1 MAEPNHNILFPGVS
15 ASLSASVEGPAAQ
28 QRERGMGSPQAR
40 LLLVD
45 DNPELL
51 DSLHR
56 LVSLHGYRPD
66 KALGGRQAMAMLEDN
81 EYDVVLLDLIMPEVS
96 GHDLL
101 DFAAAR
107 ALESKLIVVSGEG
120 TFESV
125 QHALHCG
132 AFDYVRKPYE
142 PGELIATLETALRQ
156 RQLELQNRI
165 MESKLR
171 ESEALHRFIVN
182 SSPDI
187 VYMLDRDGRFSFVN
201 DRVESLAGYR
211 RVDVLGRHFTDLLD
225 PAFVELALQHFSERR
240 SGRQPQSS
248 IELRMKP
255 GQWLPRS
262 LPASAPWLWVEVTA
276 QGIYASPGVG
286 FPEGFLGSYGTI
298 RDISARKEAEEVI
311 SFQAYH
317 DLLTHLP
324 NRALLK
330 DRLAL
335 AITQAHRSGRKLAV
349 MFLDLDRF
357 KVVNDTLGHT
367 AGDRLLQAVAARLQ
381 GCLRGGDTLARF
393 GGDEFMLLLPEVR
406 TRDDVAVI
414 ARKILDQ
421 LERPFTVDD
430 HDVFVGASIGIAMYP
445 ESGATEDALIR
456 NADIAMYY
464 VKGRNKHGY
473 QFFSDEMNHHL
484 AIRLTLERELRNGLS
499 EGQLEIYY
507 QPQVSLATGNIS
519 GVEALVRWRHPERG
533 LLEPDAFLPLALE
546 TGLIP
551 QLDRCVQRQAF
562 ADVRAWHDNGFRDLQ
577 VSVNLSA
584 LQLEQEHFVER
595 FLGDL
600 AEAGLAAQYVK
611 VEITENILL
620 RDMEIVVP
628 KLRELQSAGVRIAID
643 DFGTGYSSLG
653 YLRQFPVDIL
663 KIDRSFVADIR
674 AELRE
679 VSIIDAI
686 VAMARGLKLDLI
698 AEGVENRCQLRYL
711 VAHGCSDV
719 QGYVFCPPVDATT
732 LGELLEADPYRDL
745 VLGSR
750 G

>member
-1 MAEPNHNILFPGVS
+1 
-15 ASLSASVEGPAAQ
+15 
-28 QRERGMGSPQAR
+28 
-40 LLLVD
+40 
-45 DNPELL
+45 
-51 DSLHR
+51 
-56 LVSLHGYRPD
+56 
-66 KALGGRQAMAMLEDN
+66 
-81 EYDVVLLDLIMPEVS
+81 
-96 GHDLL
+96 
-101 DFAAAR
+101 
-107 ALESKLIVVSGEG
+107 
-120 TFESV
+120 
-125 QHALHCG
+125 
-132 AFDYVRKPYE
+132 
-142 PGELIATLETALRQ
+142 
-156 RQLELQNRI
+156 
-165 MESKLR
+165 
-171 ESEALHRFIVN
+171 
-182 SSPDI
+182 
-187 VYMLDRDGRFSFVN
+187 
-201 DRVESLAGYR
+201 
-211 RVDVLGRHFTDLLD
+211 
-225 PAFVELALQHFSERR
+225 
-240 SGRQPQSS
+240 
-248 IELRMKP
+248 
-255 GQWLPRS
+255 
-262 LPASAPWLWVEVTA
+262 
-276 QGIYASPGVG
+276 
-286 FPEGFLGSYGTI
+286 
-298 RDISARKEAEEVI
+298 
-311 SFQAYH
+311 
-317 DLLTHLP
+317 
-324 NRALLK
+324 
-330 DRLAL
+330 
-335 AITQAHRSGRKLAV
+335 
-349 MFLDLDRF
+349 
-357 KVVNDTLGHT
+357 
-367 AGDRLLQAVAARLQ
+367 
-381 GCLRGGDTLARF
+381 
-393 GGDEFMLLLPEVR
+393 
-406 TRDDVAVI
+406 
-414 ARKILDQ
+414 
-421 LERPFTVDD
+421 
-430 HDVFVGASIGIAMYP
+430 VGASIGIAMYP
-445 ESGATEDALIR
+445 DSGVTEDALIR

-600 AEAGLAAQYVK
+600 AETGLAAQYVK

-732 LGELLEADPYRDL
+732 LGELLVADPYRDL